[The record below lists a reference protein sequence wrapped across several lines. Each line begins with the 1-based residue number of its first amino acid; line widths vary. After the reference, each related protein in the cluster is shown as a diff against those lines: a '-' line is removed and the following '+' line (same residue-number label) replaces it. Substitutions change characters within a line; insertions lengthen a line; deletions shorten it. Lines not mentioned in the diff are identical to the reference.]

1 MVAFVVL
8 HYKNINDTIECLKLI
23 KALGD
28 QEKIKI
34 IVVDNHTLKI
44 SEIKKIEEYTKDI
57 VLLNKN
63 LGFAKANN
71 IGCKYVL
78 ENYNPD
84 FYCVINNDVFIYQK
98 NFVEEIF
105 KMYDMHC
112 FDMLGPKIDSPTGE
126 SVNPF
131 PVFKTKEEVVNEISK
146 CQKLIK
152 IYDSFL
158 LTLLLTIYV
167 KLKRV
172 FVKPKVAMNGYK
184 IETNVALHGCAII
197 FSKKYVQKYRNVFYE
212 KTFLFHEEEFL
223 YQRLLRDKQVSI
235 YDPNLK
241 IFHKEGSSVK
251 TKMKSNRKSKLFR
264 ESERLKSLKLL
275 LREM

>member
-8 HYKNINDTIECLKLI
+8 HYKNIKDTIECLDSIKKLSNQ
-23 KALGD
+23 D
-28 QEKIKI
+28 KIRI
-34 IVVDNHTLKI
+34 VVVDNNSLIDSEVEMLKR
-44 SEIKKIEEYTKDI
+44 YTEDI
-57 VLLNKN
+57 ILLDDN

-71 IGCKYVL
+71 IGCKYAVK
-78 ENYNPD
+78 NYNPD
-84 FYCVINNDVFIYQK
+84 FVCVINNDTIIYQK
-98 NFVEEIF
+98 DFVEEIF

-112 FDMLGPKIDSPTGE
+112 FDMLGPKIDSPIGE